1 MEVFIMLNNN
11 LVPFSRNLQHFDN
24 LVNRLFDDSFG
35 FPTMPSDMKVD
46 IKDNETAYLIEA
58 EIPGINKEQI
68 DIDYQSNYLTI
79 SAKSQN
85 EVNEEKENY
94 IRRER
99 SSRQMSRSF
108 YIENVKDE
116 EIKATY
122 ENGIL
127 KVSLPKDSKAQ
138 TKKTIE
144 IQ

>member
-1 MEVFIMLNNN
+1 MLNN

-24 LVNRLFDDSFG
+24 LVNRLFDDSFD
-35 FPTMPSDMKVD
+35 FPTVSSGMKVD
-46 IKDNETAYLIEA
+46 IKDTENAYLIEA
-58 EIPGINKEQI
+58 EMPGISKEQI
-68 DIDYQSNYLTI
+68 NIDYQNNYLTI

-108 YIENVKDE
+108 YIENVKDDD
-116 EIKATY
+116 IKATY
-122 ENGIL
+122 EDGIL
-127 KVSLPKDSKAQ
+127 KISLPKDSKAQ